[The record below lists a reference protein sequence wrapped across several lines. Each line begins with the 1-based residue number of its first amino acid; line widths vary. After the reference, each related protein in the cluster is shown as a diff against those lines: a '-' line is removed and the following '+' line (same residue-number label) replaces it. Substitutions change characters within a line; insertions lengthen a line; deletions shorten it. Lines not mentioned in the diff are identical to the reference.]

1 MRNRGKWLGAIL
13 TAGLMVSA
21 HAAPQKAVFASDV
34 STVQWPIADLDPA
47 IPVEWKDFEF
57 LVVEFRSSSSQ
68 RFELGLV
75 GESGSI
81 SKRIHP
87 LANVWVR
94 ASIPLAFYRQGLGDA
109 DELASTVNQPRN
121 SYWINIEAG
130 GHGPIERV
138 WAISLTMRYPVRA
151 TTVEIR
157 RIRLSKTDAGDAVLD
172 GAAPV

>member
-109 DELASTVNQPRN
+109 DELASTMPT
-121 SYWINIEAG
+121 SW
-130 GHGPIERV
+130 PPL
-138 WAISLTMRYPVRA
+138 STSRA
-151 TTVEIR
+151 TVTGSTSRPADTVP
-157 RIRLSKTDAGDAVLD
+157 SNACGPSA
-172 GAAPV
+172 